1 MPLRSAL
8 DMSDAM
14 NSSGERPGRFS
25 HSGTW
30 PAEGAVR
37 SGGDWRVE
45 RRAVGG
51 RERGRGGENAV
62 VVARD
67 VRRARDA
74 NFIAVR
80 ISVDLVWLGDKSET
94 SVGWV
99 SLKEGVH

>member
-1 MPLRSAL
+1 MPLRSGL

-25 HSGTW
+25 HSGTR

-51 RERGRGGENAV
+51 WERGRGGEKAEV
-62 VVARD
+62 AARD
-67 VRRARDA
+67 VRRARDE
-74 NFIAVR
+74 NFI
-80 ISVDLVWLGDKSET
+80 VDGFGVELVWPG
-94 SVGWV
+94 
-99 SLKEGVH
+99 